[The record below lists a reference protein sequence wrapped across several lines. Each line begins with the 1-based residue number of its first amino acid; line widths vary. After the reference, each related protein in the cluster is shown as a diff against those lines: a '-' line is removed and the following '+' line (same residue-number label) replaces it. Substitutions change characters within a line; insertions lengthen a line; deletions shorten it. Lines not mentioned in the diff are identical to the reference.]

1 MIISNF
7 KVCLP
12 FSVNCLDFEHGQRA
26 TNLKSRYYSIDN
38 LVRKFAVESTFV
50 CNVYDI
56 SFLLFRFGRV
66 YIFFFF
72 FFLFLLKSLS
82 KAFLTGRDNFVANS
96 K

>member
-66 YIFFFF
+66 YIFFFLF
-72 FFLFLLKSLS
+72 FCFFTKIFIQSFFNWS
-82 KAFLTGRDNFVANS
+82 G
-96 K
+96 